1 MVANILSLFSSL
13 LCSVTTGA
21 LDLCQKSSTHI
32 AQIILILV
40 TKGVIKLSE
49 PSMKQRRKTQNI
61 HSRKKHQHH
70 VYLIGRELHN
80 SNAAVSRQKTKNG
93 STLPCQSIQ
102 PLYQLVP
109 FNLKRG
115 GRSRLQSIRGS
126 IKKSILP
133 IFLYYLTSHSI
144 SGMDQHSIN
153 SYHQSQ

>member
-1 MVANILSLFSSL
+1 MVANILSLLSSL

-49 PSMKQRRKTQNI
+49 HSKKQRRKNQNI

-70 VYLIGRELHN
+70 VYLIGREFHN
-80 SNAAVSRQKTKNG
+80 SNVAVFRQKTKKG
-93 STLPCQSIQ
+93 STIPCQSIQ

-109 FNLKRG
+109 FNLKK
-115 GRSRLQSIRGS
+115 GRSRLQSIIGS

>member
-1 MVANILSLFSSL
+1 MVANILSLLSSL

-49 PSMKQRRKTQNI
+49 HSMKQRRKNQNI

-80 SNAAVSRQKTKNG
+80 SNVAVSRQKTKNG
-93 STLPCQSIQ
+93 STIPCQSIQ

-115 GRSRLQSIRGS
+115 RSRLQSIIGS